1 MCGLGSIDTNHFN
14 PSSGFGFAS
23 VHPLSLESYPL
34 LWPRITF
41 QALFEHISVLLLAFL
56 SGLIGG
62 EHRGDITGSFT
73 AHSHLSP
80 FLRIERAAF
89 RAPPPATTPPN
100 L

>member
-1 MCGLGSIDTNHFN
+1 MDETTTYKNLGSIDTNHFN

-23 VHPLSLESYPL
+23 VQPLSLSLIPSFGAQK
-34 LWPRITF
+34 PRITF

-56 SGLIGG
+56 LGNIGG

-80 FLRIERAAF
+80 FLRIERASGV
-89 RAPPPATTPPN
+89 
-100 L
+100 